1 MIALLVLSLATLC
14 SCANYTDEFARKIM
28 FPIAAAAYSD
38 HAWMCMANNLLG
50 KLHHQVTVKC
60 DGGLCSGFTAVLDKH
75 KAIAVSFRGTQGM
88 LQLFE
93 EAKQSAMKS
102 WSVWAFG
109 GQVSKY
115 FKQAFFN
122 IWDNGM
128 RADFKALREKYPDYE
143 VWMTGHSLGGA
154 IASLAASYV
163 VGTKMVN
170 QTMVK
175 LLTFGQPRVGDWEFA
190 DMHDEQIKFAYRVVR
205 WRDLVPQIP
214 SSDFYGYYHQG
225 TEVFYTTSMYPR
237 QFVICEPRGEN
248 KECSATIWSTSIDD
262 HLVYF
267 GKTVSEYGKNGC
279 YE

>member
-1 MIALLVLSLATLC
+1 
-14 SCANYTDEFARKIM
+14 M

-102 WSVWAFG
+102 WSLWPFG

-128 RADFKALREKYPDYE
+128 RADFKALRQKYPDYE

-163 VGTKMVN
+163 VGTNMVN

-190 DMHDEQIKFAYRVVR
+190 DMLDEQIEFAYRVVR

-214 SSDFYGYYHQG
+214 SSDIYGYYHQG
-225 TEVFYTTSMYPR
+225 TEV
-237 QFVICEPRGEN
+237 G
-248 KECSATIWSTSIDD
+248 A
-262 HLVYF
+262 
-267 GKTVSEYGKNGC
+267 
-279 YE
+279 